1 MIESY
6 MLWVWLAVFII
17 AFIVEACTQDLV
29 SIWFSVGALV
39 SLILSIFDN
48 IPYWVEIIVFV
59 VVTAI
64 TFVLTRPLAKK
75 VLKNQIRKT
84 NVDEFVGK
92 EVLALKDV
100 TREIPGEV
108 KINDVIYSAVLMPG
122 ENKIEANSYCEIV
135 SISGNK
141 LIVKNIKK
149 PTINKSIGK

>member
-64 TFVLTRPLAKK
+64 TFVLTRPLVKK

-84 NVDEFVGK
+84 NVDEFVG
-92 EVLALKDV
+92 
-100 TREIPGEV
+100 
-108 KINDVIYSAVLMPG
+108 
-122 ENKIEANSYCEIV
+122 
-135 SISGNK
+135 
-141 LIVKNIKK
+141 NI
-149 PTINKSIGK
+149 I